1 MRTAND
7 ELKAVQNK
15 LTQVQAEFDNAQ
27 KHAAIKQSHMS
38 ELDGQYSSNA
48 DRLAK
53 AEGEVL
59 MLQKQKDQLEENLR
73 VHSNDMQKFQYE
85 YEE

>member
-1 MRTAND
+1 MS
-7 ELKAVQNK
+7 
-15 LTQVQAEFDNAQ
+15 AEFDNAQ

-53 AEGEVL
+53 AEGEVA
-59 MLQKQKDQLEENLR
+59 MLTKQKEHLEENLR
-73 VHSNDMQKFQYE
+73 VHSGDMQKF
-85 YEE
+85 